1 MRVDTYTFTTG
12 LLIIFGIIVLY
23 TRMRGFLD
31 SNVPILFYGIMAVY
45 VNTYADGIP
54 ALPIY
59 IGLVLTLLLRFEFMN
74 KAFSTFVRTAEVCT
88 LLVLLYGCWKSMYA

>member
-1 MRVDTYTFTTG
+1 MRIDTYTFTTG
-12 LLIIFGIIVLY
+12 LLIIFGIFVIY
-23 TRMRGFLD
+23 TRMRNWVE
-31 SNVPILFYGIMAVY
+31 SNVPIFFYVIMAMY

-74 KAFSTFVRTAEVCT
+74 SSFNIFLRGAEGCS
-88 LLVLLYGCWKSMYA
+88 LAALLYFCWKSMYA

>member
-1 MRVDTYTFTTG
+1 MKIDNYTFTTG
-12 LLIIFGIIVLY
+12 LLILFGMFVIYI
-23 TRMRGFLD
+23 RMRNRVE
-31 SNVPILFYGIMAVY
+31 SNIPIFFYVMMALY

-74 KAFSTFVRTAEVCT
+74 GGFGLFIRGAEGCT
-88 LLVLLYGCWKSMYA
+88 LMALLYFCWKSMYA